1 MAGMKQILLV
11 IAVVAL
17 VGCGN
22 RAVTKGEFIVRIQGN
37 GEKITDKQ
45 RKRIIETLDRRLQH
59 VGTKGQVKLL
69 ADGNISIKYSGLA
82 SEQLLGMRLLKVL
95 RKKTAKLEFRLEH
108 ARSRAALN
116 SNEDF
121 IPGANLLSYIL
132 KDEDGQKYTRSLFVV
147 TMRDSPE
154 KCIPGKHI
162 VSARPI
168 RDPISGVVK
177 ISFKLDAAGADKMAK
192 ITEAHQVSGDDP
204 RALCILLDGKL
215 ISAPSIISRIHTR
228 AEISGDFT
236 FDEAR
241 ELANALENPLN
252 FPLQI
257 IEER

>member
-1 MAGMKQILLV
+1 MKQILLM

-95 RKKTAKLEFRLEH
+95 TKTSKLEFRLEH
-108 ARSRAALN
+108 AHSRAAIR

-121 IPGANLLSYIL
+121 LPGADLLSYTL
-132 KDEDGQKYTRSLFVV
+132 KGEDNQEYTRSLFVV
-147 TMRDSPE
+147 TMEDYPE
-154 KCIPGKHI
+154 KCVSGKHI
-162 VSARPI
+162 VSASPI
-168 RDPISGVVK
+168 RDPISGMAK
-177 ISFKLDAAGADKMAK
+177 ISFKLDAVGADKMAK
-192 ITEAHQVSGDDP
+192 ITHAHQVSSDDP
-204 RALCILLDGKL
+204 RALCIVLDGKL
-215 ISAPSIISRIHTR
+215 ISAPSINSRIHSR

-241 ELANALENPLN
+241 ELANVLENPLN